1 MKYNKEFIS
10 NKIKTE
16 RNKLKLSQ
24 SELGKM
30 IPVSGKQISNYE
42 SGALIPPI
50 EILIKLC
57 DIFDCELG
65 YLLGEEDYSSGTKLD
80 TLISNKLGISNDSIN
95 SLCYITGESRD
106 CIDFGHES
114 NNYTRILNSFLTSDR
129 LIEFIK
135 SVNDLD
141 HSYQTYNESFSK
153 LEKNYGKENVE
164 KGFEYYQSH
173 TDYINDKNSD
183 NLSDIFLKLL
193 SDIDNVIDKNQEM
206 LFTIKVQRYLVR
218 ESFERFIDCLYP
230 QVDL

>member
-80 TLISNKLGISNDSIN
+80 TLISNKLGISNDSID

-114 NNYTRILNSFLTSDR
+114 NNYKRILNSFLTSDR